1 MEQAAGKYLVLLLYI
16 PNIHGILNGGNGMWG
31 GGGGVGWVIPSVH
44 PSDSINK
51 LNWFFFYVSSDGRR
65 SHAVSYF
72 FFLNRDASE

>member
-1 MEQAAGKYLVLLLYI
+1 MG
-16 PNIHGILNGGNGMWG
+16 G